1 MNIKNLVRKRIWEV
15 DCVSLDTC
23 LAASYEWRELAN
35 LLRHA
40 GHEIRPVSADR
51 MTEMFIHNLA
61 HAYCHFENPVSI
73 RIEMLLGLLHN
84 DTVIAVESG
93 DRSAVDRMIRDLDLL
108 DRRRFAG
115 MMWAVGSDPRD
126 EMKASRRFLQQL
138 FQVRS
143 VRGGIPGPIS
153 LFHH

>member
-1 MNIKNLVRKRIWEV
+1 MSLKSLDRKRIWEV

-40 GHEIRPVSADR
+40 GHEIRPSSPDR
-51 MTEMFIHNLA
+51 MTEMLIHNLA
-61 HAYCHFENPVSI
+61 HAYCHFENPVSL

-84 DTVIAVESG
+84 DTVIEIESH
-93 DRSAVDRMIRDLDLL
+93 DRAGVDGMIRTLDLR

-115 MMWAVGSDPRD
+115 MIWALGSDPR
-126 EMKASRRFLQQL
+126 EELQGSRRFLHQL

-143 VRGGIPGPIS
+143 VRS
-153 LFHH
+153 CTAQ

>member
-1 MNIKNLVRKRIWEV
+1 MNAKSLDRKRIWEV

-40 GHEIRPVSADR
+40 GHDIKPVTADR

-61 HAYCHFENPVSI
+61 HAYCHFENPVSL

-84 DTVIAVESG
+84 DTVIEIESC
-93 DRSAVDRMIRDLDLL
+93 DRAGADRMVRDLNLS

-115 MMWAVGSDPRD
+115 MIWALGSDPRD
-126 EMKASRRFLQQL
+126 EMAGSRRFLQQI

-143 VRGGIPGPIS
+143 IRS
-153 LFHH
+153 CSAK